1 MKKVI
6 YILILMT
13 AVVIGQ
19 KRQQLSNHSVHVGQI
34 NNKSET
40 RDGNVPKHLSY
51 QGLLTKTNGKGVQ
64 DGTYQIIFR
73 LYPEI
78 DGETPFWEETQD
90 VAIDDGVISVTLG
103 ETVPIDAIPT
113 EAYLEIEIEGTTLSP
128 RQEMTSVFYAMVS
141 DTAKYAQH
149 ANYADLDSLPDL
161 SVYANK
167 DTLSNYSLSSSFD
180 SVAYTGDYNDLNNLP
195 DLNVLDQS
203 DTLNYYVM
211 TDSLSAYTLTS
222 NLALVSTSN
231 LYTDLDSL
239 PDLSVYATNDTLG
252 SYTLTS
258 DLDEFA
264 TLDTLDTYVLTDSL
278 GTLADQNADN
288 VNITGGT
295 ITDITAIAIADGGTG
310 ASDNNSAR
318 SNLGLEIGVDV
329 QAYDA
334 DLADLAD
341 GTLSAEKVEYL
352 GNVTSDVQN
361 QIDAIDIGAVNS
373 LDDLGVTADTTE
385 LNYVEGVTSSI
396 QFQLDSKQIAD
407 ADLYDLAA
415 LSQSDGDFI
424 VSDGSSW
431 TVESGDDAR
440 TSLGLGSIATQETD
454 NVSITGG
461 SITGITDIAIA
472 DGGTAASDIT
482 TARSNLGLEIGV
494 DVQAYDADLA
504 DLADGELSASKVEN
518 NEYFISSAGTEN
530 QVWTSDGD
538 GAGVWD
544 ASTAILTGAGSTI
557 DTEDL
562 TASVAMVTDSD
573 GKVAVSAVTSAELGF
588 VAGVTSAIQTQID
601 AKQAADSDLDDLADG
616 ELSASKVENNE
627 YFISS
632 SGTNGE
638 VWISDG

>member
-1 MKKVI
+1 MKKTI

-13 AVVIGQ
+13 AVVMGQ
-19 KRQQLSNHSVHVGQI
+19 KQQLPNRSGLVGQI
-34 NNKSET
+34 NNKSEI
-40 RDGNVPKHLSY
+40 RDGYVPRHLSY
-51 QGLLTKTNGKGVQ
+51 QGLLTKANGRGVE

-73 LYPEI
+73 LYPDL
-78 DGETPFWEETQD
+78 DGENPFWEETQD
-90 VAIDDGVISVTLG
+90 VAIDDGIISVILG
-103 ETVPIDAIPT
+103 ETVPIDAIPS

-149 ANYADLDSLPDL
+149 GNYADLDSLPDL
-161 SVYANK
+161 SVYAKN
-167 DTLSNYSLSSSFD
+167 DTLSNYSLSASFD
-180 SVAYTGDYNDLNNLP
+180 SVAYTGDYNDLQNLP
-195 DLNVLDQS
+195 DLNVLNQS

-239 PDLSVYATNDTLG
+239 PDLSVYATNDTLASYTITSDLSAVATSNDYDDLDNAPDPSSYLTSDTLASYTLTSG
-252 SYTLTS
+252 LSAVATTGNYDDLSNSPDLSIYVTNDTLASYTLTS

-278 GTLADQNADN
+278 GTLAEQNAEN

-295 ITDITAIAIADGGTG
+295 ITDITDLAIADGGTG
-310 ASDNNSAR
+310 ASDVTTSR

-329 QAYDA
+329 QSYDA

-341 GTLSAEKVEYL
+341 GTLSAGKVEYL
-352 GNVTSDVQN
+352 GNVTSDVQD

-407 ADLYDLAA
+407 ADLYDLAG
-415 LSQSDGDFI
+415 LNQSDGDFI

-431 TVESGDDAR
+431 TVESGADAR

-461 SITGITDIAIA
+461 AITGITHLAIA
-472 DGGTAASDIT
+472 DGGTGASDIT

-494 DVQAYDADLA
+494 DIQGYDADLA
-504 DLADGELSASKVEN
+504 ELLSDAPVPPSAIVRSV
-518 NEYFISSAGTEN
+518 IPVIAPP
-530 QVWTSDGD
+530 V
-538 GAGVWD
+538 
-544 ASTAILTGAGSTI
+544 I
-557 DTEDL
+557 DTLSVSWVAIDPRPSDVR
-562 TASVAMVTDSD
+562 ASAP
-573 GKVAVSAVTSAELGF
+573 
-588 VAGVTSAIQTQID
+588 
-601 AKQAADSDLDDLADG
+601 
-616 ELSASKVENNE
+616 LSTVQVDPSET
-627 YFISS
+627 IILPSL
-632 SGTNGE
+632 
-638 VWISDG
+638 

>member
-1 MKKVI
+1 
-6 YILILMT
+6 
-13 AVVIGQ
+13 
-19 KRQQLSNHSVHVGQI
+19 
-34 NNKSET
+34 
-40 RDGNVPKHLSY
+40 
-51 QGLLTKTNGKGVQ
+51 
-64 DGTYQIIFR
+64 
-73 LYPEI
+73 
-78 DGETPFWEETQD
+78 
-90 VAIDDGVISVTLG
+90 
-103 ETVPIDAIPT
+103 
-113 EAYLEIEIEGTTLSP
+113 
-128 RQEMTSVFYAMVS
+128 
-141 DTAKYAQH
+141 
-149 ANYADLDSLPDL
+149 
-161 SVYANK
+161 
-167 DTLSNYSLSSSFD
+167 
-180 SVAYTGDYNDLNNLP
+180 
-195 DLNVLDQS
+195 
-203 DTLNYYVM
+203 M

-239 PDLSVYATNDTLG
+239 PDLSVYATNDTLGSYTVTSDLSAVATSNDYDDLSNSPDLSVYATNDTLG

-334 DLADLAD
+334 DLADLAED
-341 GTLSAEKVEYL
+341 GTLSAGKVEYL
-352 GNVTSDVQN
+352 GNVTSDVQD

-415 LSQSDGDFI
+415 LSHSDGNVI
-424 VSDGSSW
+424 VSDGTNW
-431 TVESGDDAR
+431 VTESGADAR

-472 DGGTAASDIT
+472 DGGTGASDIT

-562 TASVAMVTDSD
+562 TSSVAMVTDSD
-573 GKVAVSAVTSAELGF
+573 GKVAVSAVTSAELGY

-601 AKQAADSDLDDLADG
+601 AKQAADDDLTDLADG
-616 ELSASKVENNE
+616 TLSVSKVENNV

-632 SGTNGE
+632 
-638 VWISDG
+638 